1 MFSQSAQQT
10 LFVAFA
16 FISQALLIFNFAAYK
31 WKPGIQKKWGWIV
44 YAFGWLALPL
54 GLYFRAGGGPWYS
67 WLACGLF
74 AAWAIFG
81 YIVDIL
87 RPINWRDPVRWQIL
101 VPYLVLYISAQFA
114 FWIPLWLIW
123 PGYWMIYAV
132 LYTISTVLNISNH
145 SRPGKAVS
153 P

>member
-1 MFSQSAQQT
+1 MFSQSVHQT

-31 WKPGIQKKWGWIV
+31 WKPNLQRKWGWIV

-54 GLYFRAGGGPWYS
+54 GLVFLAAGEPWYS

-81 YIVDIL
+81 YVIDIL
-87 RPINWRDPVRWQIL
+87 QPINWRYPIRWQIL

-114 FWIPLWLIW
+114 FWIPLWSIW

-132 LYTISTVLNISNH
+132 LYTINTVLNISTH
-145 SRPGKAVS
+145 PRHGKAVS

>member
-31 WKPGIQKKWGWIV
+31 WKPDIQKKWGWIV

-54 GLYFRAGGGPWYS
+54 GLFFMASGGPWYS

-74 AAWAIFG
+74 GAWAIFG
-81 YIVDIL
+81 YVVDIL
-87 RPINWRDPVRWQIL
+87 RPINWRSPIRWQIFA
-101 VPYLVLYISAQFA
+101 PYLALYISAQFA

-132 LYTISTVLNISNH
+132 LYTICTVLNISNH

>member
-1 MFSQSAQQT
+1 MFSQNAQQT

-31 WKPGIQKKWGWIV
+31 WKPNLQKKWGWIV

-54 GLYFRAGGGPWYS
+54 GLFFMASGAPRYS

-81 YIVDIL
+81 YVVDIL
-87 RPINWRDPVRWQIL
+87 RPVNWRDPVRWQIL
-101 VPYLVLYISAQFA
+101 VPYLILYISAQFA
-114 FWIPLWLIW
+114 FWIPLWLFW
-123 PGYWMIYAV
+123 PGYWMIFAV
-132 LYTISTVLNISNH
+132 LYTISTVLNIFTH
-145 SRPGKAVS
+145 FRPGKAVS